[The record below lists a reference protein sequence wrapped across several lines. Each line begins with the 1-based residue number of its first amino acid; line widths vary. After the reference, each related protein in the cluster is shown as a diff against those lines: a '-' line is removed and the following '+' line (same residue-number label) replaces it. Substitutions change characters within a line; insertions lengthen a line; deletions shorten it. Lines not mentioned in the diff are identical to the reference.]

1 MRSGE
6 SGGGAMGPAGAD
18 DVRDLRIGEKI
29 RSIRASK
36 GLGAAD
42 VAAKA
47 GITEVVLG
55 QIENDVVAP
64 PIGTLLKIARA
75 LEVPLATFF
84 QQPDEYRRKFEVVRA
99 GERHK
104 VRRAAGRS
112 EAPVSYS
119 YEALAFHLPDR
130 HMEPFLVEFD
140 LDADEQLEAVSH
152 AGEEFLFVLEGEI
165 EFRSEQGVI
174 VLRPGDSL
182 YFDSSL
188 THALRGIG
196 HVKPKAI
203 AVVYSGRQ

>member
-1 MRSGE
+1 MPLS
-6 SGGGAMGPAGAD
+6 GAD
-18 DVRDLRIGEKI
+18 DVRDLKIGEKI
-29 RSIRASK
+29 RSIRMSRGIAP
-36 GLGAAD
+36 AE
-42 VAAKA
+42 VAAQA

-64 PIGTLLKIARA
+64 PVGTLLKIARA
-75 LEVPLATFF
+75 LHVPLATFF
-84 QQPDEYRRKFEVVRA
+84 QEPDEYKQKFEVVRA

-104 VRRAAGRS
+104 VRRTAGRGN
-112 EAPVSYS
+112 APASYS

-140 LDADEQLEAVSH
+140 LNADERLEAVSH

-165 EFRSEQGVI
+165 EFRSDQGVI
-174 VLRPGDSL
+174 VLRPGDSI

-203 AVVYSGRQ
+203 AVVYSGEQQR

>member
-1 MRSGE
+1 
-6 SGGGAMGPAGAD
+6 MGLAEAD
-18 DVRDLRIGEKI
+18 EVRGLKIGEKV
-29 RSIRASK
+29 RSIRTSK

-64 PIGTLLKIARA
+64 PVGTLLKIARA
-75 LEVPLATFF
+75 LGVPLATFF
-84 QQPDEYRRKFEVVRA
+84 QEPDEYGRKFEVVRA

-104 VRRAAGRS
+104 VRRAVGRS

-119 YEALAFHLPDR
+119 YDALAFHLPDR
-130 HMEPFLVEFD
+130 HMEPFLIEFD
-140 LDADEQLEAVSH
+140 IDAEERLEAVSH
-152 AGEEFLFVLEGEI
+152 AGEEFIFVLEGEV

-203 AVVYSGRQ
+203 AVVYSGQR